1 MTADG
6 LTVDNFGFA
15 FLASIAVRTAI
26 ILFVVVTGIRFFG
39 RRAIGGGNV
48 YDLVLVLAIANA
60 VQNAMTKGSGHL
72 AVGIVSAGT
81 LIILGWLIGRRVAT
95 DPSFE
100 ARLVGTPV
108 VLVRDGELVLPNLRI
123 EGITREQVMAAVRAY
138 GISRLDQVKLAV
150 LELDGSLSVIQ
161 ADEPE

>member
-1 MTADG
+1 M
-6 LTVDNFGFA
+6 DNFGIA

-26 ILFVVVTGIRFFG
+26 ILVVVVTGIRLFG

-81 LIILGWLIGRRVAT
+81 LIFLGWLFARRVAT
-95 DPSFE
+95 DASFE

-108 VLVRDGELVLPNLRI
+108 VLVRDGELVLPNLHV
-123 EGITREQVMAAVRAY
+123 EGITREQVMTAIRAY
-138 GISRLDQVKLAV
+138 GIGHLDQVKLAV

-161 ADEPE
+161 KDQSE

>member
-150 LELDGSLSVIQ
+150 LELDGSLSVIP